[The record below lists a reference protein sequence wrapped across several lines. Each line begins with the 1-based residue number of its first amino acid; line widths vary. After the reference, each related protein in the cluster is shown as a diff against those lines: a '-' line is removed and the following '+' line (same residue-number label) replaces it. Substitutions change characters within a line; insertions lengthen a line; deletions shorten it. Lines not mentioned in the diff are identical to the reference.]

1 MINNLKIFITDNK
14 KDLKYLIILIL
25 FLLAISIPKLLIQY
39 KVGIGNWDT
48 FLYLEN
54 GRNFAKMGWGD
65 VPSIAPVLPVLLS
78 KLFLLAG
85 HPYQRAIF
93 NVDVIF
99 YILGA
104 ISFYLILRLKFKHN
118 VSLVGSII
126 YSTFT
131 LLYSWVAIGG
141 NDILG
146 TTGTL
151 LSMYF
156 IFISHKYNNKL
167 YILALPIAAYSF
179 LSRYTAGVML
189 FAILLYWIINRVN
202 LKEIKYIITG
212 SIIGIISISWFLY
225 EFNKHLDTPF
235 PFLGQFSGT
244 VSNTVVLDAGFLPD
258 SWYYIKHIPN
268 YLLSTV
274 PKNVN
279 NINVIVNPMG
289 NTPSIVSYIY
299 IALFIFGII
308 LLIYNIYSKVK
319 ESKIQFNKNKKLLL
333 TAGLILAL
341 IGLITIG
348 NISYIFSS
356 LISLI
361 CLCIFYH
368 LLNDYNIENI
378 DIDFTM
384 LELFIIYLVFQSI
397 LFTKND
403 RYFITVLPFIAYF
416 ITYSLNE
423 IFIKLDERFKWN
435 KTKVSKIITA
445 LIILF
450 LLSNTLVFANN
461 VPEENDY
468 ADIKDACEWLKNY
481 DNITNNTLI
490 HSDDWPGVSWYM
502 NIFCQRGVPDTS
514 NASSIAEFSR
524 EILSR
529 NNSHYASSYYI
540 DCTHSTKFDYPGLVK
555 IKKIGSVEIYENKY
569 LKKNGPTYIYTKEY
583 NNRLQRE
590 IEEFNKTNGG
600 KL

>member
-1 MINNLKIFITDNK
+1 M
-14 KDLKYLIILIL
+14 
-25 FLLAISIPKLLIQY
+25 
-39 KVGIGNWDT
+39 
-48 FLYLEN
+48 
-54 GRNFAKMGWGD
+54 
-65 VPSIAPVLPVLLS
+65 
-78 KLFLLAG
+78 
-85 HPYQRAIF
+85 
-93 NVDVIF
+93 
-99 YILGA
+99 
-104 ISFYLILRLKFKHN
+104 
-118 VSLVGSII
+118 
-126 YSTFT
+126 
-131 LLYSWVAIGG
+131 
-141 NDILG
+141 
-146 TTGTL
+146 
-151 LSMYF
+151 
-156 IFISHKYNNKL
+156 
-167 YILALPIAAYSF
+167 
-179 LSRYTAGVML
+179 
-189 FAILLYWIINRVN
+189 
-202 LKEIKYIITG
+202 
-212 SIIGIISISWFLY
+212 
-225 EFNKHLDTPF
+225 
-235 PFLGQFSGT
+235 
-244 VSNTVVLDAGFLPD
+244 
-258 SWYYIKHIPN
+258 
-268 YLLSTV
+268 
-274 PKNVN
+274 
-279 NINVIVNPMG
+279 
-289 NTPSIVSYIY
+289 
-299 IALFIFGII
+299 
-308 LLIYNIYSKVK
+308 
-319 ESKIQFNKNKKLLL
+319 
-333 TAGLILAL
+333 AL

-524 EILSR
+524 KFCQEIIVIMQVHIILIVPIVL
-529 NNSHYASSYYI
+529 NLI
-540 DCTHSTKFDYPGLVK
+540 TLDL
-555 IKKIGSVEIYENKY
+555 
-569 LKKNGPTYIYTKEY
+569 
-583 NNRLQRE
+583 
-590 IEEFNKTNGG
+590 
-600 KL
+600 